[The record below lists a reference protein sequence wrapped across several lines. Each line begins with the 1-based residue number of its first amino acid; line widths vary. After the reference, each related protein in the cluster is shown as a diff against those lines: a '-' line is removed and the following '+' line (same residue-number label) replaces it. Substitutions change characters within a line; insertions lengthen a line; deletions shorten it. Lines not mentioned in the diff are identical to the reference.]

1 MQSES
6 PAWFPQ
12 NPGGHG
18 VSELAPDEPTKY
30 PGEAAIHKLV
40 HDFGGYF
47 PK

>member
-1 MQSES
+1 MHSES

-30 PGEAAIHKLV
+30 PGEAVMHEICP
-40 HDFGGYF
+40 DDG
-47 PK
+47 